1 MFPGIRVKMG
11 EGITM
16 VYKQKLTVLG
26 VITCLL
32 ALVFT
37 GTLIFSPERVSR
49 RDNQYTWLDPK
60 WKDQVDRIEIR
71 GGEGE
76 TVFVRRNGLW
86 AALYSGREYPVREDR
101 IADLLSDI
109 TARGEYP
116 VRGRSSSSHAKF
128 GLSDAASSRIIL
140 RAGPAAL
147 PLLELL
153 VGDNDLTGNE
163 VYYRKGGE
171 DEVRSGSNTIA
182 GYFNYSR
189 TSFYDLG
196 LFSDA
201 EGYSPEDVYR
211 LTVIAPSSGEGVTPP
226 LPEPLVITGNGGDWT
241 VDGIAGEELDLTRVK
256 AYIRMVL
263 NSGGDDFEPGLNAE
277 APVFNEGRIL
287 VEFGDGTSKTLRLGV
302 VLPNPGSEESG
313 QRRAAVSSDRPYVY
327 VLSPW
332 TMTRLFR
339 DAGYFR
345 KDQDGA
351 D

>member
-1 MFPGIRVKMG
+1 VA
-11 EGITM
+11 
-16 VYKQKLTVLG
+16 YKQKLTVLG
-26 VITCLL
+26 VIACLL

-86 AALYSGREYPVREDR
+86 AAVHSGREYPVREGG

-116 VRGRSSSSHAKF
+116 VRGKSASSHEKL
-128 GLSDAASSRIIL
+128 GLSEAAASRIIL
-140 RAGPAAL
+140 WGGPASP

-153 VGDNDLTGNE
+153 AGDTDLTGNE
-163 VYYRKGGE
+163 VYYRKGGQ

-182 GYFNYSR
+182 GYLNYSR
-189 TSFYDLG
+189 TSWYDLR
-196 LFSDA
+196 LFSGA
-201 EGYSPEDVYR
+201 EGLSPEDVYR
-211 LTVIAPSSGEGVTPP
+211 LTVIAPSGEGETPP
-226 LPEPLVITGNGGDWT
+226 LLPEPLVIAGNGGDWT
-241 VDGIAGEELDLTRVK
+241 VDGIAGEALDLSKVK
-256 AYIRMVL
+256 AYIRLVL
-263 NSGGDDFEPGLNAE
+263 NSGGDDFEPGLNLE
-277 APVFNEGRIL
+277 DPVFNEGRIL
-287 VEFGDGTSKTLRLGV
+287 VELEDGASKTLRLGA
-302 VLPNPGSEESG
+302 VLPGSGSDESG
-313 QRRAAVSSDRPYVY
+313 RRRAAVSSDRPYVY

-339 DAGYFR
+339 DTGYFR
-345 KDQDGA
+345 KDQA
-351 D
+351 DSQTSPYPAP